1 MKNKIYLFKFL
12 IIKIKKNY
20 LNNKILINF
29 YTFKIYQ
36 LIT

>member
-20 LNNKILINF
+20 LNNKILINQ
-29 YTFKIYQ
+29 I
-36 LIT
+36 

>member
-20 LNNKILINF
+20 LNNKILIFFNQNNF
-29 YTFKIYQ
+29 LKIYF
-36 LIT
+36 

>member
-20 LNNKILINF
+20 LNNKILIL
-29 YTFKIYQ
+29 Y
-36 LIT
+36 L

>member
-20 LNNKILINF
+20 LNNKILI
-29 YTFKIYQ
+29 YKIR
-36 LIT
+36 